1 MKKFTYKDPKTL
13 EKYVTEYG
21 TIVPRSKTGLS
32 KKEQRRLAEAIERAR
47 HLALIKYT
55 QTL

>member
-1 MKKFTYKDPKTL
+1 MKFTYKDPKTL
-13 EKYVTEYG
+13 DNYVTEYG
-21 TIVPRSKTGLS
+21 TIVPRSKSGLS
-32 KKEQRRLAEAIERAR
+32 KKEQRRLSKEIERAR

>member
-1 MKKFTYKDPKTL
+1 MKFTYKDPKTL

-32 KKEQRRLAEAIERAR
+32 KKEQRRLSKEIERAR